1 VLVLA
6 TLRGLLGHVGLYLAL
21 QKGVGAD
28 RVRYRCLEEADLRP
42 GDRVLDVGCGP
53 AYYFD
58 RLPDV
63 TYVGFD
69 TSPAYI
75 AYARKRYGDR
85 GEFRCELLTEAHL
98 DELRPVD
105 VVLLFGLLHHL
116 SDAES
121 ASLLD
126 LAARALGP
134 GGRVISVDPC
144 LHPGQGRISR
154 WMSENDRGEHVRTPE
169 AFQALARGSF
179 GEVST
184 EVLDKVSRVPSS
196 HYLMRM
202 SGPRVRAPLTENS

>member
-1 VLVLA
+1 MLA
-6 TLRGLLGHVGLYLAL
+6 TLRGLLGNVGLYLAL

-28 RVRYRCLEEADLRP
+28 RVRYRCLEEAELKP

-63 TYVGFD
+63 KYVGFD

-85 GEFRCELLTEAHL
+85 GDFRCELLTEAHL
-98 DELRPVD
+98 AELRPVD

-116 SDAES
+116 SDDDS
-121 ASLLD
+121 ATLLD

-134 GGRVISVDPC
+134 GGRVISIDPC

-154 WMSENDRGEHVRTPE
+154 WMSENDRGEYVRTPE
-169 AFQALARGSF
+169 RFEALARASF
-179 GEVST
+179 GEVSA
-184 EVLDKVSRVPSS
+184 EVLDKVSRVPAS
-196 HYLMRM
+196 HYMMRM
-202 SGPRVRAPLTENS
+202 SAPLARTGA

>member
-1 VLVLA
+1 MLA
-6 TLRGLLGHVGLYLAL
+6 TLRGLLGNVGLYLAL

-28 RVRYRCLEEADLRP
+28 RVRYRCLEEAELKP

-63 TYVGFD
+63 KYVGFD

-85 GEFRCELLTEAHL
+85 GDFRCELLTEAHL

-116 SDAES
+116 SDADS
-121 ASLLD
+121 ATLLD

-134 GGRVISVDPC
+134 GGRVISIDPC

-154 WMSENDRGEHVRTPE
+154 WMSENDRGEYVRTPE
-169 AFQALARGSF
+169 GFQALARASF
-179 GEVST
+179 GEVSA
-184 EVLDKVSRVPSS
+184 EVLDKVSRVPAS
-196 HYLMRM
+196 HYMMRM
-202 SGPRVRAPLTENS
+202 SAPLARTSA

>member
-1 VLVLA
+1 MLA
-6 TLRGLLGHVGLYLAL
+6 TLRGLLGNVGLYLAL

-28 RVRYRCLEEADLRP
+28 RVRYRCLEEAELKP

-53 AYYFD
+53 AYYFN

-75 AYARKRYGDR
+75 AYARRHYGDR
-85 GEFRCELLTEAHL
+85 GDFRCELLTEAHL

-121 ASLLD
+121 AALLD

-169 AFQALARGSF
+169 AFQALARASF
-179 GEVST
+179 GEVSA
-184 EVLDKVSRVPSS
+184 EVLDRVSRVPAS

-202 SGPRVRAPLTENS
+202 SAPGVRTPVTESS

>member
-1 VLVLA
+1 MLA
-6 TLRGLLGHVGLYLAL
+6 TLRGLLGNVGLYLAL

-28 RVRYRCLEEADLRP
+28 RVRYRCLEEAELKP

-63 TYVGFD
+63 KYVGFD

-85 GEFRCELLTEAHL
+85 GDFRCELLTEAHL
-98 DELRPVD
+98 AELRPVD

-116 SDAES
+116 SDDDS
-121 ASLLD
+121 ATLLD

-134 GGRVISVDPC
+134 GGRVISIDPC

-154 WMSENDRGEHVRTPE
+154 WMSENDRGEYVRTPE
-169 AFQALARGSF
+169 GFQALARASF

-184 EVLDKVSRVPSS
+184 EVLDKVSRVPAS
-196 HYLMRM
+196 HYMMRM
-202 SGPRVRAPLTENS
+202 SAPLSRTPLTESS